1 MKKFMRYTWPKF
13 KLCRREQANI
23 FWTAKY
29 NIKKRRTLP
38 WQHWSSMK
46 RYSEYWKLLRNK
58 QLLKRIYWLSERQF
72 VNIVTEK
79 AAKYAK
85 NNSISHDAALFQF
98 LESRMDS
105 IVYRSWLA
113 KTINQAR
120 QMVSHWHFLLN
131 EVKHNIPST
140 FLKQWDIL
148 TLKANLKN
156 SELYNQTSK
165 DMNIK
170 VPSRI
175 KIDKN
180 KYQIEALWA
189 PKIWEIAVL
198 ADLIKVIEFY
208 ARA

>member
-1 MKKFMRYTWPKF
+1 
-13 KLCRREQANI
+13 
-23 FWTAKY
+23 
-29 NIKKRRTLP
+29 
-38 WQHWSSMK
+38 MK

-113 KTINQAR
+113 KTMNQAR

-156 SELYNQTSK
+156 SGLYNQTSK

-180 KYQIEALWA
+180 KYQIEVLWA